1 MIKEAYVSFEIA
13 RLLKEKNFNE
23 ACEHQYYVIDKKLGT
38 YNTTDRSR
46 NPERYIDAPTHQ
58 MVMAWLREKGLFIQI
73 GVVDHSTIT
82 IPEKYYF
89 FRIYENR
96 RYISHDRTETYYT
109 YEEAVESALK
119 YCLEEVI

>member
-58 MVMAWLREKGLFIQI
+58 MVMAWLRKKGW
-73 GVVDHSTIT
+73 HIT
-82 IPEKYYF
+82 IDC
-89 FRIYENR
+89 I
-96 RYISHDRTETYYT
+96 DVTETGLVFTIKIVDMKSFFEYKIGYDST
-109 YEEAVESALK
+109 YEKAVESALK
-119 YCLEEVI
+119 YCFEKVI